1 MEDDLVILITKAQRL
16 KLHRNHE
23 ANAAADGSIDHVP
36 VLKLFTP
43 WGRATWLLSE
53 LDPADNDM
61 AFGLCDIAEPELGYV
76 SLSELMQIRGFGGLG
91 IERDRHFYP
100 IKTLSEYASQGGY

>member
-1 MEDDLVILITKAQRL
+1 
-16 KLHRNHE
+16 
-23 ANAAADGSIDHVP
+23 
-36 VLKLFTP
+36 
-43 WGRATWLLSE
+43 
-53 LDPADNDM
+53 M